1 MDSPGQNTG
10 VGSCSLLPGIFPTQ
24 GLNPGL
30 WHCRWILYQLSHQ
43 GSPRSR
49 LPLQLLACILGCQEQ
64 KVITV
69 RPWEAVRGC
78 THPTNTPNS
87 CFGSS
92 LPPSTLPEYCWYLSL
107 LAPAAAAAA
116 KSLQL
121 CPTLCDPI
129 DSSPPGFP
137 SLGFSRQE
145 HWSRLPFPSPMHK
158 SEKSKWSRSVVSDS
172 SDPMDCSLPGS
183 SVHGIFQAR
192 VLEWGAI
199 AFSTRNQEIFPL
211 HFYMVLWYLYF
222 KVAWDNIKR
231 GIPQGSDGKESASNA
246 GDAGSIPGSGRSP
259 EEGNGNLLWSR
270 CLENSMDRAA
280 WRATVCGITK
290 TGTWLTG
297 LLTEYKDSFN
307 I

>member
-145 HWSRLPFPSPMHK
+145 HWSGLPPNSYG
-158 SEKSKWSRSVVSDS
+158 
-172 SDPMDCSLPGS
+172 LPRWLS
-183 SVHGIFQAR
+183 
-192 VLEWGAI
+192 
-199 AFSTRNQEIFPL
+199 
-211 HFYMVLWYLYF
+211 
-222 KVAWDNIKR
+222 
-231 GIPQGSDGKESASNA
+231 GKESTCHCRIHGFNPWV
-246 GDAGSIPGSGRSP
+246 GKIPWRRKWQPTSVFLPGKFHRQKNLVGYSP
-259 EEGNGNLLWSR
+259 WDHKES
-270 CLENSMDRAA
+270 D
-280 WRATVCGITK
+280 TT
-290 TGTWLTG
+290 
-297 LLTEYKDSFN
+297 
-307 I
+307 